1 VAGLL
6 READVRV
13 EVDTRQETLR
23 YKIRE
28 AQGQKIPYM
37 VIMGDREAADRT
49 LAPRLRDGTELKG
62 VSVEAFIQRLQ
73 EESRTPSPANS
84 S

>member
-1 VAGLL
+1 
-6 READVRV
+6 
-13 EVDTRQETLR
+13 
-23 YKIRE
+23 
-28 AQGQKIPYM
+28 
-37 VIMGDREAADRT
+37 MGDREAADRT

-62 VSVEAFIQRLQ
+62 VSLEDFIQRLQ